1 MNLPFPKLAIGA
13 KEKLVSTGMVQ
24 LKNNF
29 ETERLIILTGI
40 SQHENP

>member
-1 MNLPFPKLAIGA
+1 MNLPFPRLAIGA

-29 ETERLIILTGI
+29 EIIILTGI